1 MVIQTSISPFFRP
14 QERKGTAM
22 TVNRQTLEGNWN
34 EIKGKLHEKWG
45 QVTDDELQTARGN
58 VEQLI
63 GLIQRRTGETR
74 DSVTKF
80 LEELTTD
87 AGGTITKAREAVLD
101 YAHQASESVQ
111 QTAQHAA
118 ESVRSGYHQTEELVR
133 RRPVESLAVCFGAGL
148 ITGIVLGISMRSR

>member
-1 MVIQTSISPFFRP
+1 
-14 QERKGTAM
+14 M

-58 VEQLI
+58 VEQLV

-74 DSVTKF
+74 DAVMHF
-80 LEELTTD
+80 LEDLTSE
-87 AGGTITKAREAVLD
+87 AGGTITKAREAVRE
-101 YAHQASESVQ
+101 YAQQAKETVQ
-111 QTAQHAA
+111 QTAQQAA
-118 ESVRSGYHQTEELVR
+118 DTMKSGYHQTEEMVR

-148 ITGIVLGISMRSR
+148 ITGIVLGLTMRSSR